1 MSVLDKVNQ
10 FVGMQQSPE
19 TQRAYA
25 RDIRVYLDFM
35 EELGV
40 EPEWVKESDA
50 LAFRDFLV
58 ERYTPNGAARVWNTV
73 RTLHKY
79 ARVSDNPFEWVKPP
93 KRNTNV
99 TPRVPEDGAVE
110 ALVGAAQDNPQRAL
124 IIALLLNGLRASEVA
139 GLTKDRV
146 EYHDL
151 PDDRVMV
158 LRVIGKGQK
167 ERMVPA
173 TAEVASAMV
182 VYWREC
188 SDRQR
193 ESPFVVSDY
202 DGTPLTYRQVEHAVY
217 KSAEYAGIEGMHPHA
232 LRHHYATRLIR
243 NGVETPY
250 VQRLLG
256 HSSLATTQTYLG
268 LDLGDLVIASRRD
281 PRNFTSA

>member
-1 MSVLDKVNQ
+1 MSILDKVNQ
-10 FVGMQQSPE
+10 FIGMQQSPE

-40 EPEWVKESDA
+40 EPDWVKESDA
-50 LAFRDFLV
+50 LAFRDHLV
-58 ERYTPNGAARVWNTV
+58 TTYSPNGAARVWNTV
-73 RTLHKY
+73 RTLHRY
-79 ARVSDNPFEWVKPP
+79 SRFPDNPFDWVKPP
-93 KRNTNV
+93 KRNSNQTFK
-99 TPRVPEDGAVE
+99 VPGDSDVDS
-110 ALVGAAQDNPQRAL
+110 VVAAASDNPQRRL

-173 TAEVASAMV
+173 NGEVITALAVFE
-182 VYWREC
+182 REC
-188 SDRQR
+188 NDRQR

-217 KSAEYAGIEGMHPHA
+217 KSAEYAGVEGMHPHA

-281 PRNFTSA
+281 PRNLAAT